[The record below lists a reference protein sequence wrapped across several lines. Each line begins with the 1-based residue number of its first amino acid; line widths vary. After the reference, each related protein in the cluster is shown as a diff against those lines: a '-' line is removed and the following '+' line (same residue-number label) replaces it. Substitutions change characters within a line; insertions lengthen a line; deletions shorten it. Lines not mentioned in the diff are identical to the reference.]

1 MTIWAIV
8 GIDHCSP
15 IWLTNDPKMQEGC
28 RKTLYRAR
36 IESIKSSGE
45 RSQKVELKV
54 RTNSENE
61 YIMSVWSCVNGHF
74 TGKPH
79 RDRVELDHI
88 LSWITCFPLQLSG
101 SAVPLVGLETLG
113 PYSPFPRLELLVEM
127 QIEILHGQSPSLFP
141 NEPFQKRPV
150 MTIEDFVLHSDDP
163 FESHFLRNEQ

>member
-1 MTIWAIV
+1 
-8 GIDHCSP
+8 
-15 IWLTNDPKMQEGC
+15 MQEGC

-88 LSWITCFPLQLSG
+88 LS
-101 SAVPLVGLETLG
+101 
-113 PYSPFPRLELLVEM
+113 
-127 QIEILHGQSPSLFP
+127 
-141 NEPFQKRPV
+141 
-150 MTIEDFVLHSDDP
+150 
-163 FESHFLRNEQ
+163 